1 MSKQNVIKN
10 VQDSLDIDAT
20 QKDIGAVF
28 NAIFDVLG
36 DLDEEQ
42 SCRIRDFGIFKV
54 KLRKERKG
62 STIGKPAKKITI
74 PARLAMTFKISK
86 KFKMICLQLRPLL
99 QLRRKLL
106 QRRKR
111 LRRRRQLRRRLRSK
125 TELILID
132 SAGSA
137 LTRSLSP

>member
-86 KFKMICLQLRPLL
+86 KFKDDLPAAA
-99 QLRRKLL
+99 
-106 QRRKR
+106 
-111 LRRRRQLRRRLRSK
+111 
-125 TELILID
+125 TAT
-132 SAGSA
+132 SAKKKA
-137 LTRSLSP
+137 PAKKKAATKKKAAKKKAKK